1 MCSTISGDIIGTD
14 GGTEL
19 VKYDDKGQLLEHH
32 CYYNDGFGSQ
42 VAMYTQSLLSL
53 PGDNEQA

>member
-1 MCSTISGDIIGTD
+1 MCSTISGDIIGTY

-19 VKYDDKGQLLEHH
+19 VKYDDKGQLLEHR

-42 VAMYTQSLLSL
+42 VTMYTESLLSL
-53 PGDNEQA
+53 PGNNEQA